1 MNIRQKKIITTAAGI
16 ANIAFTIA
24 VSATATFAWF
34 YNSPATA
41 QGISVQCAIPD
52 SRLSWEILKYDDDL
66 KAGVSSTKT
75 EDFYLEQYDEYI
87 SQRNIHSNV
96 ILRATMTY
104 GDNELF
110 DNNKQ
115 LYVDIS
121 CLDNPVLTDSKVNKF
136 TSNVCQFKATVVNYV
151 TNDGNTVVVNEAIDE
166 LSADTKYTTATSF
179 FANSTSSTSFL
190 TVNNDTPNKDRD
202 NKIAIIPY
210 FDCGHDLVKQM
221 TVYVECSYKD
231 KLVKYY
237 RSTWGMSET
246 GEIKL
251 KGDINDFNFRVGE
264 KYNGSYVQVR
274 NSSEITSGD
283 YMITYDNYS
292 AAMDGSLGPESK
304 GNMKMDQ
311 ASNYIPVEPR
321 KGRIRNNE
329 TNYNSR
335 FNYNGEYLKSASGYN
350 IGRTSNTTNGLN
362 VNNLTANKANLTYDT
377 KSHVY
382 GSADP
387 KPELKFNT
395 TKNVT
400 RFNFYTSETASSQ
413 QDITLYKYNENASY
427 DVHLVSIAVSGQRES
442 FPINSAFEFGGVIT
456 ATYSDGTTSPINS
469 TLCTFTGFDLSADI
483 PTQRV
488 TVTYEEEG
496 YVAST
501 SYQISITKEPY
512 IKLDYTRLVGV
523 SGSSYT
529 ITASYYFLAS
539 EPTYTWT
546 VEDAN
551 IATIAPTNN
560 TVRVTLNNIGTTT
573 ISCSATGVNNP
584 VICSVTVSAPTSAYK
599 LVTDDTKLKA
609 GDKIVIAETSKGV
622 LAGTISGDYLTSIEG
637 EFNNN
642 TVTWTGNA
650 VYEFTLGGSAGSWTL
665 ANSDGKLLGA
675 TAAKKV
681 KFGEGTTTWSITIEN
696 NNATI
701 QNNNATI
708 EQENPDYGRFL
719 YNVAFPRFTTY
730 TSAAAS
736 DMLLPQI
743 YRLETGLSALK
754 EKIGIEVSTSKTQYF
769 TDDDFVEPTVTV
781 KYSDATSEVIN
792 TGYTIDSR
800 DLSTPGKKTITVTY
814 SVFNDSYDIYITK
827 STLTGISVTP
837 HKTNYYVG
845 ENFSSEDVTV
855 IASYSSTKQK
865 EVTPTS
871 VSGFNNKASGTQK
884 IKITYTEGDISFSE
898 TYEITMNPVVL
909 TSIEITK
916 NPTKM
921 TYNVKDNFDISGM
934 VITAHYDNN
943 STKEVQN
950 EVTYETTLSNSSI
963 NSINF
968 TYEENGVEKTVTL
981 TGIVVNQ
988 ATLTPSQTSIEGTA
1002 TNEITN
1008 LSVAPDHFS
1017 GEVIYEW
1024 TSEDETVAS
1033 ITNNETTNKPTITLN
1048 KVGTT
1053 TLTCYATDGAQ
1064 DASTT
1069 INVTVNDSSISL
1081 DKTTLNITEGNKA
1094 TIIATIEGTGN
1105 PTWTSSNTNVATI
1118 TYDGKTCTVTGVA
1131 AGNATITAT
1140 FNDKQATCQVTVTG
1154 VSKPTITS
1162 WQKITSIGDLT
1173 DGDYLIV
1180 YEGGNVA
1187 FNGGLDTL
1195 DAVGNK
1201 ISVTIDNNTIAYNN
1215 TTESAKFTIAPM
1227 SEGEGYSI
1235 QSASGQYIFRSS
1247 NSNGLDSN
1255 NVEQANT
1262 ISFNNDGSV
1271 NIVSGGAYLRYNS
1284 TANQTRFRY
1293 FKSSSYAN
1301 QKAIQL
1307 YKGITSVSKSSLSI
1321 FNNGVPS
1328 LTNTNVKENIN
1339 NNIVMYQR
1347 NLYVET
1353 NNQNKPIIKGNNNN
1367 VLLSMIIDD
1376 CSVKY
1381 ALNNGMKVILLD
1393 ECGNEIAIVN
1403 AKTMIQVSSNG
1414 ERLLTV
1420 MIPPINKDIF
1430 NIRILNSYGSGQ
1442 YLMISNMQIK

>member
-1 MNIRQKKIITTAAGI
+1 MNFRQKKIITTAAGI

-151 TNDGNTVVVNEAIDE
+151 TNDGNTVVVNKAIDE

-283 YMITYDNYS
+283 YMIAYDNYS
-292 AAMDGSLGPESK
+292 AAMDGSLGSESM

-335 FNYNGEYLKSASGYN
+335 FNYNEENGYLKSASGYN

-362 VNNLTANKANLTYDT
+362 VNNRTENKASLTYDT

-427 DVHLVSIAVSGQRES
+427 DVHLVSIAVSGQRQS

-469 TLCTFTGFDLSADI
+469 NLCTFTGFDLSADI
-483 PTQRV
+483 PTQTV

-501 SYQISITKEPY
+501 SYQIAITKDPY

-523 SGSSYT
+523 VGSSYT

-546 VEDAN
+546 VEDEN
-551 IATIAPTNN
+551 IATIDPTNN
-560 TVRVTLNNIGTTT
+560 TVRVTLNNTGSTT

-584 VICSVTVSAPTSAYK
+584 VNCSVTVSSSTNAYT
-599 LVTDDTKLKA
+599 LVTDASTLKA
-609 GDKIVIAETSKGV
+609 GDKIVIAEKSNSA
-622 LAGTISGDYLTSIEG
+622 LAGTIPLDKDYLASIQG
-637 EFNNN
+637 EFKNN
-642 TVTWTGNA
+642 TVTWTGND
-650 VYEFTLGGSAGSWTL
+650 VYEFTLGGSAGNWTL
-665 ANSDGKLLGA
+665 ADSDGSLLGA
-675 TAAKKV
+675 TAVKKV
-681 KFGEGTTTWSITIEN
+681 AFGGGTTTWSITIDKDN

-701 QNNNATI
+701 QNVT
-708 EQENPDYGRFL
+708 ETYGRFL
-719 YNVAFPRFTTY
+719 YNSSSPRFTTY
-730 TSAAAS
+730 TSATAS
-736 DMLLPQI
+736 NMLLPQI
-743 YRLETGLSALK
+743 YRLETGSSAVR
-754 EKIGIEVSTSKTQYF
+754 EIIGIEVSSSKTQYF

-792 TGYTIDSR
+792 TGYTIDSK

-814 SVFNDSYDIYITK
+814 SGFNVSYDIYITK

-837 HKTNYYVG
+837 NKTNYYVG
-845 ENFSSEDVTV
+845 DNFSSEDVTV

-884 IKITYTEGDISFSE
+884 IKITYTEGDISFSK

-934 VITAHYDNN
+934 VITAHYDNG

-950 EVTYETTLSNSSI
+950 EVTYEKTLSSASNSYSI
-963 NSINF
+963 TF
-968 TYEENGVEKTVTL
+968 TYGENGVEKTVTL
-981 TGIVVNQ
+981 TGIIVNQ
-988 ATLTPSQTSIEGTA
+988 ATLTPSQESITGTA

-1008 LSVAPDHFS
+1008 LSVTPDHFS

-1024 TSEDETVAS
+1024 TSEDETIAT
-1033 ITNNETTNKPTITLN
+1033 ITNNETTYKPTILL
-1048 KVGTT
+1048 KKKGTT

-1064 DASTT
+1064 DASTS
-1069 INVTVNDSSISL
+1069 IDVTVDDSSISL
-1081 DKTTLNITEGNKA
+1081 DKATLKITVGNNVTLTATIKGTGDPTWASSDTAKA
-1094 TIIATIEGTGN
+1094 TI
-1105 PTWTSSNTNVATI
+1105 TI
-1118 TYDGKTCTVTGVA
+1118 TPNGKTCTVKGVA
-1131 AGNATITAT
+1131 AGNATITAE
-1140 FNDKQATCQVTVTG
+1140 FDGKKATCVVTVSKIHTVSLTLSANTVNVGNTITATASDPNYSGETITWEILNGSSNITLSATTGNEITIEG
-1154 VSKPTITS
+1154 VSKGSATI
-1162 WQKITSIGDLT
+1162 
-1173 DGDYLIV
+1173 
-1180 YEGGNVA
+1180 
-1187 FNGGLDTL
+1187 
-1195 DAVGNK
+1195 
-1201 ISVTIDNNTIAYNN
+1201 IA
-1215 TTESAKFTIAPM
+1215 KC
-1227 SEGEGYSI
+1227 
-1235 QSASGQYIFRSS
+1235 
-1247 NSNGLDSN
+1247 
-1255 NVEQANT
+1255 
-1262 ISFNNDGSV
+1262 
-1271 NIVSGGAYLRYNS
+1271 SGGAISSEATINVVDTREYATVASFSRSGNTDTTSGGDLGHNLSNKSGYYQDGGTSGTIYYIQILNESELFNNKTKVKVTAKLGGGTTKNNLGANYYVYAVLLGAGGSEIQS
-1284 TANQTRFRY
+1284 TANVICTAISSTTGSLFTIEIDYSGSVYGVKIYHTKLTGYNIRY
-1293 FKSSSYAN
+1293 F
-1301 QKAIQL
+1301 
-1307 YKGITSVSKSSLSI
+1307 SLS
-1321 FNNGVPS
+1321 
-1328 LTNTNVKENIN
+1328 L
-1339 NNIVMYQR
+1339 
-1347 NLYVET
+1347 
-1353 NNQNKPIIKGNNNN
+1353 
-1367 VLLSMIIDD
+1367 
-1376 CSVKY
+1376 
-1381 ALNNGMKVILLD
+1381 
-1393 ECGNEIAIVN
+1393 EC
-1403 AKTMIQVSSNG
+1403 K
-1414 ERLLTV
+1414 
-1420 MIPPINKDIF
+1420 
-1430 NIRILNSYGSGQ
+1430 
-1442 YLMISNMQIK
+1442 

>member
-1 MNIRQKKIITTAAGI
+1 MNLRQKKIITTAAGI

-151 TNDGNTVVVNEAIDE
+151 TNDGNTVVVNKAIDE

-210 FDCGHDLVKQM
+210 FDCGNDLVKQM

-350 IGRTSNTTNGLN
+350 VGRTSNTTNGLN
-362 VNNLTANKANLTYDT
+362 VNNLTANKASLTYDT

-413 QDITLYKYNENASY
+413 QDITLYKYNEEASY
-427 DVHLVSIAVSGQRES
+427 DVYLVSIAVSGQRES

-456 ATYSDGTTSPINS
+456 ATYSDDTTSPINS
-469 TLCTFTGFDLSADI
+469 NLCTFTGFDLSADI
-483 PTQRV
+483 PTQTV

-501 SYQISITKEPY
+501 SYQIAITKDPY

-546 VEDAN
+546 VANEN

-560 TVRVTLNNIGTTT
+560 TVRVTLKNTGSTT

-584 VICSVTVSAPTSAYK
+584 VNCSVTVSSSTNAYT
-599 LVTDDTKLKA
+599 LVTDASTLKA
-609 GDKIVIAETSKGV
+609 GDKIVIAEKSKNA
-622 LAGTISGDYLTSIEG
+622 LAGTINVDYLASIEG
-637 EFNNN
+637 KFDNN
-642 TVTWTGNA
+642 TVTWTKDG

-665 ANSDGKLLGA
+665 ANSKGELLGA
-675 TAAKKV
+675 TAVKKV
-681 KFGEGTTTWSITIEN
+681 AFGKGETTWSITIVN
-696 NNATI
+696 GNATI
-701 QNNNATI
+701 QNVTETN
-708 EQENPDYGRFL
+708 GRFL
-719 YNVAFPRFTTY
+719 YNSSSPRFTTY
-730 TSAAAS
+730 TSATAS
-736 DMLLPQI
+736 NMLLPQI
-743 YRLETGLSALK
+743 YRLETGSSATR
-754 EKIGIEVSTSKTQYF
+754 EIIGIEVSSTKTQYF

-814 SVFNDSYDIYITK
+814 SGFDDSYDIYITK

-845 ENFSSEDVTV
+845 DNFSSEDVTV

-934 VITAHYDNN
+934 IITAHYDND

-950 EVTYETTLSNSSI
+950 EVTYEKTLSNSSI
-963 NSINF
+963 SSITF
-968 TYEENGVEKTVTL
+968 TYEENGVIKEVTL

-988 ATLTPSQTSIEGTA
+988 ATLTPSQESITGTA

-1008 LSVAPDHFS
+1008 LSVTPDHFS

-1024 TSEDETVAS
+1024 TSEDKTVAA
-1033 ITNNETTNKPTITLN
+1033 ITNNETTYKPTILL
-1048 KVGTT
+1048 KKKGTT

-1069 INVTVNDSSISL
+1069 IQVKVNDSSISL
-1081 DKTTLNITEGNKA
+1081 DKTTLNITKGNKA
-1094 TIIATIEGTGN
+1094 TITATIEG
-1105 PTWTSSNTNVATI
+1105 
-1118 TYDGKTCTVTGVA
+1118 
-1131 AGNATITAT
+1131 
-1140 FNDKQATCQVTVTG
+1140 
-1154 VSKPTITS
+1154 
-1162 WQKITSIGDLT
+1162 
-1173 DGDYLIV
+1173 
-1180 YEGGNVA
+1180 
-1187 FNGGLDTL
+1187 
-1195 DAVGNK
+1195 
-1201 ISVTIDNNTIAYNN
+1201 
-1215 TTESAKFTIAPM
+1215 
-1227 SEGEGYSI
+1227 
-1235 QSASGQYIFRSS
+1235 
-1247 NSNGLDSN
+1247 
-1255 NVEQANT
+1255 
-1262 ISFNNDGSV
+1262 
-1271 NIVSGGAYLRYNS
+1271 
-1284 TANQTRFRY
+1284 
-1293 FKSSSYAN
+1293 
-1301 QKAIQL
+1301 
-1307 YKGITSVSKSSLSI
+1307 
-1321 FNNGVPS
+1321 
-1328 LTNTNVKENIN
+1328 
-1339 NNIVMYQR
+1339 
-1347 NLYVET
+1347 
-1353 NNQNKPIIKGNNNN
+1353 
-1367 VLLSMIIDD
+1367 
-1376 CSVKY
+1376 
-1381 ALNNGMKVILLD
+1381 
-1393 ECGNEIAIVN
+1393 
-1403 AKTMIQVSSNG
+1403 
-1414 ERLLTV
+1414 
-1420 MIPPINKDIF
+1420 
-1430 NIRILNSYGSGQ
+1430 
-1442 YLMISNMQIK
+1442 

>member
-1 MNIRQKKIITTAAGI
+1 MNLRQKKIITTAAGI

-41 QGISVQCAIPD
+41 QGMSVQCAIPD

-210 FDCGHDLVKQM
+210 FDCGNDLVKQM

-551 IATIAPTNN
+551 IATIVPTNN
-560 TVRVTLNNIGTTT
+560 TVRVTLKNTGSTT
-573 ISCSATGVNNP
+573 ISCSATGVNRP
-584 VICSVTVSAPTSAYK
+584 VECTIEVTEAADVYT
-599 LVTDDTKLKA
+599 LVTDASTLEA
-609 GDKIVIAETSKGV
+609 GDKIVIAEKSNNA
-622 LAGTISGDYLTSIEG
+622 LAGTLNSGYLESKTG
-637 EFNNN
+637 VFNNDN
-642 TVTWTGNA
+642 TVTWDDNG
-650 VYEFTLGGSAGSWTL
+650 VFEFTLGGSAGNWTL
-665 ANSDGKLLGA
+665 ANSEGALLGA
-675 TAAKKV
+675 TAARKV
-681 KFGEGTTTWSITIEN
+681 AFGDGTTTWSITIDN

-701 QNNNATI
+701 QNGTAS
-708 EQENPDYGRFL
+708 YGRFL
-719 YNVAFPRFTTY
+719 FNYNSGNSRFNTY
-730 TSAAAS
+730 TSNTNTS
-736 DMLLPQI
+736 MLLPQI
-743 YRLETGLSALK
+743 YRLPSTRK
-754 EKIGIEVSTSKTQYF
+754 EVIGIEVSSTKTQYF

-781 KYSDATSEVIN
+781 KYSNATSKVID
-792 TGYTIDSR
+792 TGYTIDSK

-814 SVFNDSYDIYITK
+814 SGFNASYDIYITK

-837 HKTNYYVG
+837 HKINYYVG
-845 ENFSSEDVTV
+845 DNFSSEDVTV

-909 TSIEITK
+909 TSIEITT

-934 VITAHYDNN
+934 VITAHYDND

-950 EVTYETTLSNSSI
+950 EVTYEKTLSNSSI
-963 NSINF
+963 NSITF
-968 TYEENGVEKTVTL
+968 TYEENGVIKDVTL
-981 TGIVVNQ
+981 RGIVVNQ
-988 ATLTPSQTSIEGTA
+988 ATLTPSQTSITGTA
-1002 TNEITN
+1002 TNAITN
-1008 LSVAPDHFS
+1008 LSVTPDHFS

-1024 TSEDETVAS
+1024 TSEDKTVAA
-1033 ITNNETTNKPTITLN
+1033 ITNNETTNNPTIAL
-1048 KVGTT
+1048 KKAGTT
-1053 TLTCYATDGAQ
+1053 TLTCYATDGEQ
-1064 DASTT
+1064 DASTS
-1069 INVTVNDSSISL
+1069 IEVTVNDSSISL
-1081 DKTTLNITEGNKA
+1081 DKSTLNITEGNKA
-1094 TIIATIEGTGN
+1094 TITATIVGTGD
-1105 PTWTSSNTNVATI
+1105 PTWTSSDTNVATI
-1118 TYDGKTCTVTGVA
+1118 TPNGKTCTVKGVA

-1140 FNDKQATCQVTVTG
+1140 FGGKEATCVVTVSKIHTVSLTLSANTVNVGNTITATASDPNYSGETITWEVLNGSSNITLSATTGNEITIEG
-1154 VSKPTITS
+1154 VSEGSATITAKCS
-1162 WQKITSIGDLT
+1162 GGATSSEATINVVDAREYTTVASFSRSGNTNTTSGGVLGHNLSSKSGYYQDGGTSGTIYYIQILNESELFNNKTKVKVTAKLGGGTTKNNLGDGCVYAVLLGASGSEIQSTAKVICTKITNTNGSLFTIEIDYSGSVYGVKIYHSKITS
-1173 DGDYLIV
+1173 
-1180 YEGGNVA
+1180 
-1187 FNGGLDTL
+1187 
-1195 DAVGNK
+1195 
-1201 ISVTIDNNTIAYNN
+1201 YN
-1215 TTESAKFTIAPM
+1215 I
-1227 SEGEGYSI
+1227 
-1235 QSASGQYIFRSS
+1235 
-1247 NSNGLDSN
+1247 
-1255 NVEQANT
+1255 
-1262 ISFNNDGSV
+1262 
-1271 NIVSGGAYLRYNS
+1271 
-1284 TANQTRFRY
+1284 RY
-1293 FKSSSYAN
+1293 F
-1301 QKAIQL
+1301 
-1307 YKGITSVSKSSLSI
+1307 SLS
-1321 FNNGVPS
+1321 
-1328 LTNTNVKENIN
+1328 L
-1339 NNIVMYQR
+1339 
-1347 NLYVET
+1347 
-1353 NNQNKPIIKGNNNN
+1353 
-1367 VLLSMIIDD
+1367 
-1376 CSVKY
+1376 
-1381 ALNNGMKVILLD
+1381 
-1393 ECGNEIAIVN
+1393 EC
-1403 AKTMIQVSSNG
+1403 K
-1414 ERLLTV
+1414 
-1420 MIPPINKDIF
+1420 
-1430 NIRILNSYGSGQ
+1430 
-1442 YLMISNMQIK
+1442 